1 MTDYNGWKNYETWNV
16 IMWYGDVFADMASEQ
31 ELLSLYLEEMIVE
44 MELEKVPESGLAA
57 DILNRYLAQV
67 DWDEIA
73 DHYNADSDFEDEDEN
88 QEILLH
94 DAELEEINA

>member
-1 MTDYNGWKNYETWNV
+1 MSGYNGWKNYETWNM
-16 IMWYGDVFADMASEQ
+16 IMWYGDLFADMASEQ

-57 DILNRYLAQV
+57 DILNRYLSQV

-73 DHYNADSDFEDEDEN
+73 DHYNEDAGHNVEEEMED
-88 QEILLH
+88 L
-94 DAELEEINA
+94 DA